1 MSDAPLGIRLG
12 RIGQV
17 AQHVR
22 DIEASVAFYRDAL
35 GLPLQFMAAPALA
48 FFDCAGTRLML
59 SAGDGGGTGN
69 SDAGGDSGGDA
80 TGDAPRPS
88 STFLYFSVADIAAAR
103 DTLRL
108 RGVTFIDEPHLVART
123 GDVEVW
129 MTFFKDPD
137 GHPLALMSE
146 VLGAPS
152 SDDEGA

>member
-1 MSDAPLGIRLG
+1 MSDAPPGIRLG

-59 SAGDGGGTGN
+59 SAGDGGGASN
-69 SDAGGDSGGDA
+69 SDAGGDA
-80 TGDAPRPS
+80 AGDAPRPS
-88 STFLYFSVADIAAAR
+88 STYLYFSVADIAAAR
-103 DTLRL
+103 DTLRG
-108 RGVTFIDEPHLVART
+108 RGVAFIDEPHLVART

-152 SDDEGA
+152 NDDEAA